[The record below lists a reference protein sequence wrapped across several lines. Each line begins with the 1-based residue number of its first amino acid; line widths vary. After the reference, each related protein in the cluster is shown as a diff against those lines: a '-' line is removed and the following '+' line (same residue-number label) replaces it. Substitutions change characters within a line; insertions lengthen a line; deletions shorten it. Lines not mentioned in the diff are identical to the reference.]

1 MTYEI
6 ESNRFNYSTWCFEYA
21 FMHSCI
27 HTYIHVCMSC
37 KHVMLMKDSF
47 KINCPHVCIFLRMY
61 MCMHAFTQMPTCMHV
76 LMHAC
81 MHTYI
86 HTYIHTCK
94 HTPHTSKLEFI
105 HLILSCMY
113 VCTYVFFHA
122 CMFIRMQ
129 KGRYV
134 RTPVCVCVCT
144 EVSMCRAHVCM
155 CVCTFT
161 CMKHT
166 YAYKQEIMHN
176 FIHSFMHTRMHAC
189 IHTYVHTYIHVVY
202 ASRTR

>member
-1 MTYEI
+1 
-6 ESNRFNYSTWCFEYA
+6 
-21 FMHSCI
+21 
-27 HTYIHVCMSC
+27 
-37 KHVMLMKDSF
+37 
-47 KINCPHVCIFLRMY
+47 
-61 MCMHAFTQMPTCMHV
+61 
-76 LMHAC
+76 MHAC
-81 MHTYI
+81 I

-144 EVSMCRAHVCM
+144 EVSMCRAHDSMYVCR
-155 CVCTFT
+155 FT

-166 YAYKQEIMHN
+166 YTYKQEIMNN
-176 FIHSFMHTRMHAC
+176 FIHSFMHTCMHDLRPYEGLRSSVSRKGRPAAARSSFMHAC